1 MTKRDFKQ
9 FTRLPQERE
18 YYIKRV
24 ERLEK
29 SLENVPTVKTKVQS
43 SQKEFPYVQTH
54 VTVDAPE
61 PVRYTSI
68 MKDITRTK
76 RRLRSIENRLDKLT
90 GMIESVEDSRTRQI
104 LTMRYI
110 DGEKLKT
117 VSAKMDLTDQHV
129 MRMISIAIKNF

>member
-9 FTRLPQERE
+9 YTRLPQERE
-18 YYIKRV
+18 YYIKRI

-43 SQKEFPYVQTH
+43 SQKEFPYVETH

-68 MKDITRTK
+68 MRDITRTK
-76 RRLRSIENRLDKLT
+76 KRLRNIENRLDKLT
-90 GMIESVEDSRTRQI
+90 GMVESVEDSRTRQI

-129 MRMISIAIKNF
+129 MRIINIAIKNF

>member
-18 YYIKRV
+18 YYIKRI

-43 SQKEFPYVQTH
+43 SQKEFPYVETH

-61 PVRYTSI
+61 PVRYMSI

-76 RRLRSIENRLDKLT
+76 KRLRNIENRLDKLT

-129 MRMISIAIKNF
+129 MRIINIAIKNF

>member
-43 SQKEFPYVQTH
+43 SQKEFPYVETH

-76 RRLRSIENRLDKLT
+76 KRLRNIENRLDKLT

-129 MRMISIAIKNF
+129 MRIINMAMKNF